1 MTQAGDTICNFNSAP
16 GKQPYELLILGSAL
30 EKDKM
35 DIPDGR
41 LMISVPSA
49 VHSHKPPLTGM
60 IKFKQEIYS
69 TKYLMY
75 YDKRFVHILR
85 DHKGISSG
93 RTEMSRNFREI
104 LTARMDKLGSRNLK
118 VSTFIAL

>member
-30 EKDKM
+30 QKNKV

-49 VHSHKPPLTGM
+49 VHSHKPPLTGT
-60 IKFKQEIYS
+60 IKFKREIYFI
-69 TKYLMY
+69 KQLMY
-75 YDKRFVHILR
+75 YD
-85 DHKGISSG
+85 
-93 RTEMSRNFREI
+93 
-104 LTARMDKLGSRNLK
+104 
-118 VSTFIAL
+118 

>member
-1 MTQAGDTICNFNSAP
+1 MTQAGDTICNFNSTP

-30 EKDKM
+30 ENNKV

-49 VHSHKPPLTGM
+49 VHSHKPPLTGT
-60 IKFKQEIYS
+60 IKFKRGIYS
-69 TKYLMY
+69 IKHLIY
-75 YDKRFVHILR
+75 YDKRFVHVFR
-85 DHKGISSG
+85 NYKRISPG
-93 RTEMSRNFREI
+93 RAKMFRNFREVLI
-104 LTARMDKLGSRNLK
+104 AWMDKLGSRNLK